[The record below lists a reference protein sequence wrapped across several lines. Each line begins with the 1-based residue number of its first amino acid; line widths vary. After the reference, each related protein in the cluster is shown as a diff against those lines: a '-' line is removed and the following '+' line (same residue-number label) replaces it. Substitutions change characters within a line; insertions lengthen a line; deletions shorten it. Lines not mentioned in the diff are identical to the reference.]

1 MTAVAGCL
9 IFRKPGN
16 RQLQSSRDFGP
27 VAQYDQSRGL
37 DLGTLSLLFSDLL
50 LSIGTFVNVAW
61 IRYALQGILEG
72 HLCTTQ
78 AVLKEI
84 GQIGIALST
93 LSIAVNT
100 WGIIMKG
107 WPRSPGLAV
116 IVVLS
121 IWSFSI
127 LICTLPLATHKARP
141 FYGNAKYWC
150 SINASE
156 GLLNAISHSL

>member
-1 MTAVAGCL
+1 MAVA
-9 IFRKPGN
+9 P
-16 RQLQSSRDFGP
+16 
-27 VAQYDQSRGL
+27 
-37 DLGTLSLLFSDLL
+37 GTLLCLFTLLGPFA
-50 LSIGTFVNVAW
+50 VNW
-61 IRYALQGILEG
+61 SLQGILEG

-78 AVLKEI
+78 AVLREI
-84 GQIGIALST
+84 GQIGIALTT

-107 WPRSPGLAV
+107 WPRSPGLAA

-127 LICTLPLATHKARP
+127 LICTLPLATHKGRP